1 MWAMSGESIV
11 RNHSP
16 PRSLAVMIPHAA
28 FLPIPSRLSDN
39 VAALT
44 SASQKHN
51 LDRHGSECPTFQKQ
65 MHMRTPPLCSSASH
79 SPRCTV
85 SSVALMSSKEQSGN
99 TPEQHS
105 AQWLFRSWFHT
116 RKLRLDI
123 NRKALLK
130 VLGLTRDMVGGT
142 LSFSKARPFSFS

>member
-1 MWAMSGESIV
+1 MLSSFQ
-11 RNHSP
+11 SP
-16 PRSLAVMIPHAA
+16 AGSQITWL
-28 FLPIPSRLSDN
+28 L
-39 VAALT
+39 
-44 SASQKHN
+44 SQKHN

-85 SSVALMSSKEQSGN
+85 SSVALISSKEQSGN

-105 AQWLFRSWFHT
+105 AQWFFRSWFHT

-130 VLGLTRDMVGGT
+130 VLGLTRDTVGEHSAFPKPDPSHFHSIVKGYS
-142 LSFSKARPFSFS
+142 LPQKYPS